1 MTGRLPEGC
10 RILIVEDEFLIALF
24 LQDALED
31 EGCRIIGPVGRVNE
45 AVQVVRRGGIDAAV
59 LDASLDGEPVTA
71 VADALEAGNV
81 PFVFHSGY
89 GPEHLPQRH
98 RHRPLLRKPCRPSDV
113 VGALSG
119 AIDRGGRR

>member
-1 MTGRLPEGC
+1 MTGSLPEGC

-24 LQDALED
+24 LQETLED
-31 EGCRIIGPVGRVNE
+31 EGCRIVGPVGRVDE
-45 AVQVVRRGGIDAAV
+45 AVLIARQGGIDAAV
-59 LDASLDGEPVTA
+59 LDASLAGEPVTA